1 MRHGEGRIMK
11 VTGSG
16 TVDVIPDR
24 AVLEVGVVTEKES
37 LEQAQKE
44 NAAVTERVKRQL
56 MQAGVPEEAI
66 QTSQYTIF
74 PEYDYVDGSQVFR
87 GYQVTHL
94 LQITIDQVE
103 QTGYLIDTAVAN
115 GANRVSSITF
125 TIRNPEQAYQQA
137 LTKALASAVAH
148 AGTMAETMA
157 VQLDPTPI
165 RMTEIT
171 NGTQPVQPFQKTQ
184 MLQASSTPIQPGT
197 IGASA
202 AVEVWFQYF
211 P

>member
-56 MQAGVPEEAI
+56 MQAGVPEEAV

-137 LTKALASAVAH
+137 LTKALAGAVTH
-148 AGTMAETMA
+148 AGTMAEAMA
-157 VQLDPTPI
+157 VQLDPTPV
-165 RMTEIT
+165 RMTEIRS
-171 NGTQPVQPFQKTQ
+171 GTEPVQPFQKTQ
-184 MLQASSTPIQPGT
+184 MLQGSATPIQPGT
-197 IGASA
+197 IETSA
-202 AVEVWFQYF
+202 AVDVWFQYL

>member
-137 LTKALASAVAH
+137 LTKALAGAVAH

-184 MLQASSTPIQPGT
+184 MLQGSATPIQPGT

-202 AVEVWFQYF
+202 AVEVWFQYL